1 MTGEALGASI
11 AAGDYG
17 TLQAASASA
26 AAARAWIASWEPA
39 TARAIEAQ
47 DDMLTLADCL
57 IDALAVTQAEGRL
70 MAARAGER
78 SKA

>member
-1 MTGEALGASI
+1 
-11 AAGDYG
+11 
-17 TLQAASASA
+17 
-26 AAARAWIASWEPA
+26 
-39 TARAIEAQ
+39 
-47 DDMLTLADCL
+47 MLTLADCL